1 LLAALTGIALTIFGV
16 QFEPLMAQYLLL
28 KLMGLAVICSVSLM
42 LSTIMTPSAATT
54 MSFVLIFGSGM
65 ISKALVMAYESGQTS
80 MQPVFKL
87 LNALLPQVGLFDLG
101 SRTANTNWG
110 PVPTWV
116 VGTLAVYMVLYCSAM
131 LSLSWFK
138 FRNQAV

>member
-1 LLAALTGIALTIFGV
+1 
-16 QFEPLMAQYLLL
+16 
-28 KLMGLAVICSVSLM
+28 
-42 LSTIMTPSAATT
+42 
-54 MSFVLIFGSGM
+54 
-65 ISKALVMAYESGQTS
+65 
-80 MQPVFKL
+80 